1 MGLLAL
7 GTALDWPEA
16 QKHAGQVREW
26 GIKQLLEIWNKAKG
40 KERDAMLWGD
50 EVEYLVVEYSKDEAK
65 VLLSLRQADI
75 LTALAA
81 DEELSHKGGCV
92 PALQELGAGQ
102 SNPLPVFH
110 PEFGR
115 FMLEATPGKPWGIG
129 FKELLAVEPDMKLRR
144 KIAKEHMKANEYP
157 ITLTTFPRL
166 GVPGVFTDPYYPPS
180 GPKLRSQFVPD
191 EIANPHIRFPT
202 LAANIRWRRAK
213 KVQVNV
219 PVFHDKNTA
228 NPWKDPTVNY
238 DLHNWAED
246 DDVRNGA
253 APDNYIH
260 MDAMAFGM
268 GSCCL
273 QITFQAK
280 NITEGRTMYDQ
291 LSPIGPIMLALTA
304 ATPIYKGFLADT
316 DVRWNQISRAVDDRT
331 EEELGEKPLK
341 NSRWRIP
348 KSRYA
353 SNSTYISTD
362 ARLRPEYMDPNLV
375 MDESIKEQLVE
386 GGMDDRL
393 ATHFAHLFIRDPIVI
408 FEEDLQE
415 LDLSKA
421 DHFENIQSTNWQH
434 MRFKPPPPGSEIGW
448 RVEFRPMEIQVT
460 DFENAA
466 FAIFMVL
473 ITRAI
478 LSFDLNFYIP
488 IVKVDENMETAH
500 ARDGVL
506 DKKFYFR
513 KNPFPSR
520 PAPRSAVTSGTNTPM
535 ISRPPTPFG
544 PVEDEYTLMTVDE
557 VINGSKSDDNE
568 FPGLI
573 PIVESYLDSVNVDVQ
588 TRCEVD
594 SYLDLIRKRASG
606 ELWTAAKWIRDFV
619 DKHPAYKHDSVVD
632 DEITKGLV
640 GAVID
645 ITDSEQSGNGWKGL
659 NVPGLDKLLGR
670 FRGGCG
676 GSNTAIRPE
685 ESDFERHTMEQR
697 EKERGMRISEE
708 RS

>member
-16 QKHAGQVREW
+16 KKQAHLVRSW

-50 EVEYLVVEYSKDEAK
+50 EVEYLVVTYSEQDPK

-75 LTALAA
+75 LTALANDTSLLA
-81 DEELSHKGGCV
+81 KGGCV
-92 PALQELGAGQ
+92 PELQHIHRNGE
-102 SNPLPVFH
+102 PLPVFH

-115 FMLEATPGKPWGIG
+115 FMLEATPGKPWGIE
-129 FKELLAVEPDMKLRR
+129 FKELLNVEPNMKLRR
-144 KIAKEHMKANEYP
+144 CIAKDHMLPNEHP

-166 GVPGVFTDPYYPPS
+166 GSPGVFTEPAYPIS

-202 LAANIRWRRAK
+202 LAANIRSRRGR

-219 PVFHDKNTA
+219 PVFRDENTPW
-228 NPWKDPTVNY
+228 PWKDPTVNY
-238 DLHNWAED
+238 DLHQWPED

-253 APDNYIH
+253 APDNFIH

-280 NITEGRTMYDQ
+280 NITEGRQMYDQ
-291 LSPIGPIMLALTA
+291 LSPLGPVLLALTA

-316 DVRWNQISRAVDDRT
+316 DVRWNQISKAVDDRT
-331 EEELGEKPLK
+331 PEELGEK
-341 NSRWRIP
+341 NDRWRIP

-362 ARLRPEYMDPNLV
+362 ARLRPEYFDPDLV
-375 MDESIKEQLVE
+375 IDEDIKQQLLD

-408 FEEDLQE
+408 FNEDLQE
-415 LDLSKA
+415 LDLSKT

-434 MRFKPPPPGSEIGW
+434 MRFKPPPADNSIGW
-448 RVEFRPMEIQVT
+448 RVEFRPMEIQIT

-466 FAIFMVL
+466 LSVFMVL
-473 ITRAI
+473 ITRVI
-478 LSFDLNFYIP
+478 LSYNLNFYIP
-488 IVKVDENMETAH
+488 ILRVDENMETAH
-500 ARDGVL
+500 ARDAVL
-506 DKKFYFR
+506 ERKFWFR
-513 KNPFPSR
+513 KNLFPTSRPSRSSAGGSGSSTPRSAHASR
-520 PAPRSAVTSGTNTPM
+520 PATP
-535 ISRPPTPFG
+535 IG
-544 PVEDEYTLMTVDE
+544 PVEDEYRLMTVNE
-557 VINGSKSDDNE
+557 IINGTAYACPEGANNDSTSDSGED

-573 PIVESYLDSVNVDVQ
+573 PLVESYLDSVNVDVV
-588 TRCEVD
+588 TRCELGT
-594 SYLDLIRKRASG
+594 YLDLIRKRASG
-606 ELWTAAKWIRDFV
+606 ELWTAAKWIREFV
-619 DKHPAYKHDSVVD
+619 KSHPKYQGDSVVSE
-632 DEITKGLV
+632 EIEKDLV
-640 GAVID
+640 GAVIKVGER
-645 ITDSEQSGNGWKGL
+645 EQQGKG
-659 NVPGLDKLLGR
+659 
-670 FRGGCG
+670 FRGLECEGVKDLG
-676 GSNTAIRPE
+676 KLMGKFRA
-685 ESDFERHTMEQR
+685 
-697 EKERGMRISEE
+697 
-708 RS
+708 